1 MARLR
6 PCPDSNEVRS
16 RVRFSDAFLRQ
27 LRDRVSIA
35 DYAGR
40 KLVWDKRKSRISA
53 GDFWACC
60 PFHQEKS
67 ASFHVLDNKGLYN
80 CFGCGEKG
88 DVFGLAMKLEGLSFP
103 EAVAM
108 FAEREGVPLPVMDQE
123 DRAASDARRG
133 LYGVMERAA
142 KLYANA
148 LRGPEGKAAR
158 TYLLS
163 RGLDEDVWDKFGIG
177 LAPEGW
183 THAIDKL
190 RADGVSLDD
199 LIAAGLAKPGEDGR
213 RPIDVFRGRITFEIA
228 DAGGKVIAFGAR
240 ALDPQAPAKYINS
253 PETPLFHK
261 GRTLYRLKQAREIL
275 ARSKADGLVVGEGY
289 LDVIAFERAGIAAV
303 APLGTALTED
313 QLALVWRAGPA
324 PVLCFDGDGAGI
336 KAAERALDLALPQIG
351 PGKTVRIAVLPKGED
366 PDDVYRRAGPEAL
379 APMIAAA
386 LGAADA
392 LFERE
397 QRRGPLK
404 TPEQKAAFK
413 DRLKQAVFKIGDEET
428 KRQYLRDLM
437 SRADA
442 ALRPPP
448 RPYSKDGYGKGGYGR
463 PPQIPP
469 LTSELKAKTAGGP
482 VRARFVAEDLLRAAI
497 DRPAILE
504 QSLEWIDRMKLSDP
518 ELKAIRAAIQAL
530 THAEAEH
537 GAVDREAVS
546 RHLVTMGEERALARI
561 SRWPAAKV
569 PAGDE
574 AAEAEWLARMTLEVI
589 LPSIQE
595 EMAAARREA
604 DAGDPAAFEL
614 FQALGREARALKA
627 QALDTSAEPDAA

>member
-1 MARLR
+1 VMEKAARL
-6 PCPDSNEVRS
+6 
-16 RVRFSDAFLRQ
+16 
-27 LRDRVSIA
+27 
-35 DYAGR
+35 
-40 KLVWDKRKSRISA
+40 
-53 GDFWACC
+53 
-60 PFHQEKS
+60 
-67 ASFHVLDNKGLYN
+67 
-80 CFGCGEKG
+80 
-88 DVFGLAMKLEGLSFP
+88 
-103 EAVAM
+103 
-108 FAEREGVPLPVMDQE
+108 
-123 DRAASDARRG
+123 
-133 LYGVMERAA
+133 YGAT
-142 KLYANA
+142 

-158 TYLLS
+158 AYLIG
-163 RGLDEDVWDKFGIG
+163 RGLDEAAWDRFGIG
-177 LAPEGW
+177 LAPESW
-183 THAIDKL
+183 TFAIDKL
-190 RADGVSLDD
+190 RAEGVALDD
-199 LIAAGLAKPGEDGR
+199 LIAAGLAKQGEDGR

-261 GRTLYRLKQAREIL
+261 GRTLYRLKQARETL
-275 ARSKADGLVVGEGY
+275 ARSKAEGLVVAEGY

-324 PVLCFDGDGAGI
+324 PVLCFDGDSAGI
-336 KAAERALDLALPQIG
+336 KAAERALDLALPQLG
-351 PGKTVRIAVLPKGED
+351 PGRTVRIAVLPKGED
-366 PDDVYRRAGPEAL
+366 PDDVYRRAGADAL

-386 LGAADA
+386 PGAADA
-392 LFERE
+392 LFARE
-397 QRRGPLK
+397 ERRGPLK

-413 DRLKQAVFKIGDEET
+413 DRLKQAVFRIQDEET
-428 KRQYLRDLM
+428 RRQYLRDLM
-437 SRADA
+437 ARADA
-442 ALRPPP
+442 LLRPPA
-448 RPYSKDGYGKGGYGR
+448 RPYERGKGGGYGR
-463 PPQIPP
+463 PPQTPA
-469 LTSELKAKTAGGP
+469 LTPELKAKTAAGGG
-482 VRARFVAEDLLRAAI
+482 RARFVAEDLLRAAV

-504 QSLEWIDRMKLSDP
+504 QSLEWIDRMKLADP
-518 ELKAIRAAIQAL
+518 ELSVIRAAIQAL

-595 EMAAARREA
+595 EMAAARRKA

-627 QALDTSAEPDAA
+627 QALDASAETDAA